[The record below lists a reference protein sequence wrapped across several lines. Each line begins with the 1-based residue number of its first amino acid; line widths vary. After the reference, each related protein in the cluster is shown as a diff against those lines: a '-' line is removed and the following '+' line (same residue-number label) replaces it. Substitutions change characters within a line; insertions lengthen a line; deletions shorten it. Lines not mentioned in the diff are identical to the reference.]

1 MKLPIERKKKEV
13 TKEKVTVKAAFI
25 DLTPDGKRL
34 YAFICSE
41 LKKEGIYKL
50 LDYLLVTQLV
60 KNLLLWKSVA
70 TLLNGPDDC
79 VTYYGGTKGSNVNG
93 NFVMFNKTMTNC
105 IQLYEKLGIGPT
117 VQNKVVNFVNNQLE
131 INFEHDAHYSLAR
144 PVIVV
149 GDGEDTDTI

>member
-1 MKLPIERKKKEV
+1 MNLAIERKKKEV

-25 DLTPDGKRL
+25 DLTPDGKKL
-34 YAFICSE
+34 YAFICGE

-60 KNLLLWKSVA
+60 KNLLLWKSIAVH
-70 TLLNGPDDC
+70 LNGPDDC
-79 VTYYGGTKGSNVNG
+79 VTNYGGTKGSNVNG

-131 INFEHDAHYSLAR
+131 INFEQDAHNSLAQ
-144 PVIVV
+144 PVVVV
-149 GDGEDTDTI
+149 GNEGNTDTV